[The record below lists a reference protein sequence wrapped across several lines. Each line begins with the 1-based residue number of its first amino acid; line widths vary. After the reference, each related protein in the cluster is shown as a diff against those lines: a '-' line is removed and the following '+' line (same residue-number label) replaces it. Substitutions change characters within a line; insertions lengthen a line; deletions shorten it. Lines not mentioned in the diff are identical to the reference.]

1 MRALRSWVG
10 LWDVREHPRSLAL
23 VRILMAAVLLWDFA
37 QVLQLDL
44 VVPLFGPL
52 EAGGLGN
59 PLGRK
64 QPPLLYELL
73 PATAGVAQGT
83 VLAVVGL
90 SATLMVGLLPRLSAA
105 LLVVLLAQLALVLP
119 PADRGIDM
127 LVRNTLVVLAFS
139 RCGDTLS
146 LGPRLQTGSWRGR
159 ADARIP
165 AWPRL
170 LLIAQLVVLYF
181 AAGVSKVASSWTP
194 FGGWSALYVAM
205 RDPAFARIDPSWL
218 DQVYLLTQLG
228 TVATWLWEW
237 CAPLMLLAYWYR
249 NTPDR
254 PGRLRAWFNR
264 VNFLHV
270 YLLVG
275 AIFHLGT
282 HLSLQLGI
290 FPFAVLALYPAAFRP
305 DEWGRWGGALR
316 ARLARSGATEG
327 AERGRMRDANP
338 PQGPL

>member
-146 LGPRLQTGSWRGR
+146 LGPRLQTGSWPGSIPHGSIRSTCSPSSGR
-159 ADARIP
+159 SPPGCGSGARRSCS
-165 AWPRL
+165 WPIGTATRP
-170 LLIAQLVVLYF
+170 IDR
-181 AAGVSKVASSWTP
+181 AA
-194 FGGWSALYVAM
+194 
-205 RDPAFARIDPSWL
+205 
-218 DQVYLLTQLG
+218 
-228 TVATWLWEW
+228 
-237 CAPLMLLAYWYR
+237 CAPGSTA
-249 NTPDR
+249 
-254 PGRLRAWFNR
+254 
-264 VNFLHV
+264 
-270 YLLVG
+270 
-275 AIFHLGT
+275 
-282 HLSLQLGI
+282 
-290 FPFAVLALYPAAFRP
+290 
-305 DEWGRWGGALR
+305 
-316 ARLARSGATEG
+316 
-327 AERGRMRDANP
+327 
-338 PQGPL
+338 